1 MGEAADVVRL
11 VFERLNAKDVDGFI
25 ELCSPRIEWHD
36 IPEIPGSRTYRGPN
50 DVRQWAENL
59 FDVSDEIKFINWEMQ
74 ERDGSALID
83 TSIDMR
89 GSSGMD
95 LGWRAWTVWRV
106 RENLLAYYAGYS
118 DREAAIVDFEGEPD
132 G

>member
-11 VFERLNAKDVDGFI
+11 VFERLNARDIDGFI
-25 ELCSPRIEWHD
+25 ELCSPRIEWRE
-36 IPEIPGSRTYRGPN
+36 IPEIPGARTYRGPEE
-50 DVRQWAENL
+50 VREWAENL
-59 FDVSDEIKFINWEMQ
+59 FDVSSEVKLVNWEMQ
-74 ERDGSALID
+74 ERGNALLMD
-83 TSIDMR
+83 TSTDMT
-89 GSSGMD
+89 SSTGMD

-118 DREAAIVDFEGEPD
+118 DREAAVADFEGE

>member
-11 VFERLNAKDVDGFI
+11 VFERLNARDIDGFI
-25 ELCSPRIEWHD
+25 EVCSPRIEWRE
-36 IPEIPGSRTYRGPN
+36 IPEIPGARTYRGPEE
-50 DVRQWAENL
+50 VREWAENL
-59 FDVSDEIKFINWEMQ
+59 FDVSSEVKLVNWEMQ
-74 ERDGSALID
+74 ERGNALLMD
-83 TSIDMR
+83 TSTDMT
-89 GSSGMD
+89 SSTGMD

-118 DREAAIVDFEGEPD
+118 DREAAVADFEGE